1 MSLSTYDGLKL
12 SVADWINREDLSSVI
27 PDFIALAENRIFR
40 ELRAP
45 SNEKTVDLV
54 VSNDGY
60 ATVPNDLLEV
70 KDLFWNYQPLTRVSL
85 TQLHSYVTRAGQAPE
100 MFARETYRFR
110 LFPVPTVL
118 DSDNL
123 KMIYYF
129 EPDNLTSSNGTN
141 PVFSTSP
148 DIYLYGTLV
157 EASNYLGSDTSRWE
171 GAYQSAMG
179 RAMQHAKT
187 AEYAGASAQTQAGY

>member
-12 SVADWINREDLSSVI
+12 SVADWLNREDLTSVI
-27 PDFIALAENRIFR
+27 PDFIELAENRIFSQ
-40 ELRAP
+40 LRAP

-54 VSNDGY
+54 VSSEGY

-85 TQLHSYVTRAGQAPE
+85 TQLHSFVTRAGQAPE

-118 DSDNL
+118 ASDKL
-123 KMIYYF
+123 RMIYYF
-129 EPDNLTSSNGTN
+129 EPTKLTSANSTN
-141 PVFSTSP
+141 SVFSTSP
-148 DIYLYGTLV
+148 DVYLYGTLV

-171 GAYQSAMG
+171 GAFQAAMG